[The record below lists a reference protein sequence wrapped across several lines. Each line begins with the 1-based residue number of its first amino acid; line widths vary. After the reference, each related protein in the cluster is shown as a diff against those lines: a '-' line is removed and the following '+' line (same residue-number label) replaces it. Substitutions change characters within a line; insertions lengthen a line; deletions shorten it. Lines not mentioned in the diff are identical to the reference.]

1 MTLIRLRGELYKPV
15 DIKKIFKVS
24 DSEFRLFYSWRKFNE
39 LLKQAG
45 FTEKTIKQYDS
56 AIADFLLFLELI
68 NISIND
74 VKDSDLELYKQLLLR
89 RNNNHN
95 KRTVKT
101 KITRVIIYLQ
111 VYFKINKNM
120 LGDYSTK
127 GVINQ
132 LKQLEA
138 ERQEEER

>member
-1 MTLIRLRGELYKPV
+1 MTLIRLRGKLYKPV
-15 DIKKIFKVS
+15 DIEKFFNVS
-24 DSEFRLFYSWRKFNE
+24 DSEFRFLYSWSKFNE
-39 LLKQAG
+39 LLKHAA

-56 AIADFLLFLELI
+56 AITDFLLFLELI

-95 KRTVKT
+95 KRAVKT

-127 GVINQ
+127 SVIKQ
-132 LKQLEA
+132 IRQLEA
-138 ERQEEER
+138 EK